1 MIVDLDKLTKR
12 FLLGEGKAPPS
23 IRAYAESVVNI
34 LEQIIPKSQRESRQI
49 SIAKQHINEI
59 KRLNRRLEEKINLL
73 EEQIEILEEGR

>member
-12 FLLGEGKAPPS
+12 FLLGEGKTPPS